1 VNFSDQNGFTFS
13 LFIRSRAEDVP
24 RRFKSRTVHSM
35 TQAQAE
41 HTQSGPT
48 PLSVLEGSG
57 ITSTDLKKLS
67 EAGFTT
73 VESIAFATKKQL
85 GEVKGISE
93 PKAEKI
99 LASAAQHVPMGFCT
113 ATDYHQ
119 QRQDMVYITTGSAEL
134 DKLLGGGIET
144 GSVTEM
150 FGEFRTGKT
159 QICHTI
165 AVTCQLPDERG
176 GAEGRCLWI
185 DTENTFRPKRIIPIA
200 ERFGLDPNDVMD
212 NIAYARAYNTD
223 HQMQLLVTAAA
234 MMAETRYALLI
245 VDSSTNLYRTD
256 YSGRGELSARQM
268 HLGQFLRSL
277 QRLADEFG
285 IAIAITNQVV
295 AQVDGA
301 SMFVS
306 DPKKPI
312 GGNIMAH
319 ASQTRLY
326 LRKGRGET
334 RICKIYDSPSL
345 PEAEAMFAISNGG
358 IVDAE

>member
-1 VNFSDQNGFTFS
+1 MIQSEQIS
-13 LFIRSRAEDVP
+13 
-24 RRFKSRTVHSM
+24 
-35 TQAQAE
+35 
-41 HTQSGPT
+41 SGPT
-48 PLSVLEGSG
+48 PLSALEGAG
-57 ITSTDLKKLS
+57 VTAADLKKLA

-73 VESIAFATKKQL
+73 VESIAFSTKKSL
-85 GEVKGISE
+85 IEVKGISE
-93 PKAEKI
+93 AKADKI
-99 LASAAQHVPMGFCT
+99 IAQAAQIVPMGFCS

-119 QRQDMVYITTGSAEL
+119 QRQDIVYLTTGSTEL

-144 GSVTEM
+144 GSITEI

-159 QICHTI
+159 QLCHTLS
-165 AVTCQLPDERG
+165 VSCQLPIDRG
-176 GAEGRCLWI
+176 GAEGKCLWI
-185 DTENTFRPKRIIPIA
+185 DTEGTFRPERIVPIA
-200 ERFGLDPNDVMD
+200 QRFGLDPTEAMD

-223 HQMQLLVTAAA
+223 HQMQLLVTASA
-234 MMAETRYALLI
+234 MMSESRYALLI

-256 YSGRGELSARQM
+256 FSGRGELSARQM
-268 HLGQFLRSL
+268 HLGQFLRNL

-285 IAIAITNQVV
+285 IAIVITNQVV

-301 SMFVS
+301 SMFVA

-326 LRKGRGET
+326 LRKGRGEQ

-345 PEAEAMFAISNGG
+345 PESEATFAIANQG
-358 IVDAE
+358 IIDAE